1 MGFLRTTGGWCALVR
16 VPDRQKP
23 QYYPVSAGDLFLLA
37 VLGSAREGEQ
47 IVGKR
52 RRFVGNEEIA
62 FAHEQKRNAHEQ
74 IAFPDEQKRNAH
86 EEKQF
91 PDYRRRLS
99 TTSARGRAKPCTRW
113 FHLAVFTISY
123 KKEGR
128 KRIL

>member
-74 IAFPDEQKRNAH
+74 IAFPDEQKRNAY
-86 EEKQF
+86 EQIAF
-91 PDYRRRLS
+91 PDEQ
-99 TTSARGRAKPCTRW
+99 K
-113 FHLAVFTISY
+113 
-123 KKEGR
+123 
-128 KRIL
+128 